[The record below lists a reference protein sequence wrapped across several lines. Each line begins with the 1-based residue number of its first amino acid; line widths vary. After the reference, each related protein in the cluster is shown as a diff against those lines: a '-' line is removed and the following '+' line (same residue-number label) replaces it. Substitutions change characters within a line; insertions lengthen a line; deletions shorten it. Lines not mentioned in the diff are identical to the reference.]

1 MTQYLYKSQ
10 NKEHKR
16 KAKLISDVLKKKL
29 DKAVVE
35 CIYKDHL
42 TILKNQ
48 VCYSRFKLLLIYA
61 FYKKKFIRNESILGS
76 GDSRL

>member
-35 CIYKDHL
+35 CIYKDHRSFNDFEKPGML
-42 TILKNQ
+42 
-48 VCYSRFKLLLIYA
+48 FKI
-61 FYKKKFIRNESILGS
+61 
-76 GDSRL
+76 